1 MYFDPTPGRSIIYR
15 DLRTQHTTMYS
26 LLLKSKLY
34 IILLL
39 LASGSLY
46 AQQDAMYSQYM
57 FNMMA
62 VNPAY
67 AGSREVLSITGL
79 SRAQWVGLEGAP
91 ISNTLSL
98 DMPIKDKNVGL
109 GLQVFNDKIGIMS
122 NSGFYGSYAY
132 RIRFKRS
139 TLSFGLQG
147 GLVHFTAN
155 YAQVRLASSITAVP
169 DRAFQENASIMIPS
183 AGAGFFYNNDK
194 YYVGASLPNLLN
206 TQISTASQVKVNK
219 YDHLFL
225 MAGYVYNIN
234 NDFKLK
240 PSALLKVVSGAPM
253 QLDANVNLW
262 MYDVIALGVSYRTG
276 DAAVAMIELQAAP
289 NFKVGYAYDQSI
301 TALRYFHSGSHE
313 IMLRYEFGYTKD
325 KIITPR
331 YF

>member
-1 MYFDPTPGRSIIYR
+1 M
-15 DLRTQHTTMYS
+15 HS
-26 LLLKSKLY
+26 LLLKSRY
-34 IILLL
+34 CFFLLL
-39 LASGSLY
+39 LASGSLF
-46 AQQDAMYSQYM
+46 AQQEAMYSQYM

-79 SRAQWVGLEGAP
+79 ARAQWVGLEGAP
-91 ISNTLSL
+91 VSNTLSL
-98 DMPIKDKNVGL
+98 DMPIKDKRVGL
-109 GLQVFNDKIGIMS
+109 GAQVFNDKIGIMS

-132 RIRFKRS
+132 RIRFQKS

-147 GLVHFTAN
+147 GFVHFTAN
-155 YAQVRLASSITAVP
+155 YAQVRLSSTPSVVP
-169 DRAFQENASIMIPS
+169 DKAFQENASIMIPS
-183 AGAGFFYNNDK
+183 AGAGLFLNNDN

-206 TQISTASQVKVNK
+206 TQISSGSQVQVNK

-225 MAGYVYNIN
+225 MGGYVFNLN
-234 NDFKLK
+234 SDFKLK
-240 PSALLKVVSGAPM
+240 PSALLKVVSGAPI

-262 MYDVIALGVSYRTG
+262 MYDVIALGISYRTG
-276 DAAVAMIELQAAP
+276 DAAVAMVELQAAP

-313 IMLRYEFGYTKD
+313 IMLRYEFGYKKD

>member
-1 MYFDPTPGRSIIYR
+1 MYA
-15 DLRTQHTTMYS
+15 Q
-26 LLLKSKLY
+26 LLKSKFY
-34 IILLL
+34 IIILLL
-39 LASGSLY
+39 TSGSLF
-46 AQQDAMYSQYM
+46 AQQEAMYSQYM

-98 DMPIKDKNVGL
+98 DMPIKDKRVGL
-109 GLQVFNDKIGIMS
+109 GVQVFNDKIGIMS

-132 RIRFKRS
+132 RIRFEKS

-147 GLVHFTAN
+147 GFVNFTAN
-155 YAQVRLASSITAVP
+155 YAQVRLSSSLTAIP
-169 DRAFQENASIMIPS
+169 DRAFQENANIMIPS
-183 AGAGFFYNNDK
+183 AGAGLFFNNDN
-194 YYVGASLPNLLN
+194 YYIGASLPNLLN
-206 TQISTASQVKVNK
+206 TQISSGSQVKVNK

-225 MAGYVYNIN
+225 MGGYVFNIN

-240 PSALLKVVSGAPM
+240 PSALIKVVSGAPI
-253 QLDANVNLW
+253 QLDANVNFW

-289 NFKVGYAYDQSI
+289 NFKVGYAYDQSLN
-301 TALRYFHSGSHE
+301 ALSYFHSGSHE
-313 IMLRYEFGYTKD
+313 LMLRYEFGYTKD

>member
-1 MYFDPTPGRSIIYR
+1 MYA
-15 DLRTQHTTMYS
+15 Q
-26 LLLKSKLY
+26 LLKSKFY
-34 IILLL
+34 IIILLL
-39 LASGSLY
+39 TSGSLF
-46 AQQDAMYSQYM
+46 AQQEAMYSQYM

-98 DMPIKDKNVGL
+98 DMPIKDKRVGL
-109 GLQVFNDKIGIMS
+109 GVQVFNDKIGIMS

-132 RIRFKRS
+132 RIRFEKS

-147 GLVHFTAN
+147 GFVNFTAN
-155 YAQVRLASSITAVP
+155 YAQVRLSSSLTAIP
-169 DRAFQENASIMIPS
+169 DRAFQENANIMIPS
-183 AGAGFFYNNDK
+183 AGAGLFFNNDN
-194 YYVGASLPNLLN
+194 YYIGASLPNLLN
-206 TQISTASQVKVNK
+206 TQISSGSQVKVNK

-225 MAGYVYNIN
+225 MGGYVFNIN

-240 PSALLKVVSGAPM
+240 PSALLKVVSGAPI
-253 QLDANVNLW
+253 QLDANMNFW

-289 NFKVGYAYDQSI
+289 NFKVGYAYDQSLN
-301 TALRYFHSGSHE
+301 ALSYFHSGSHE
-313 IMLRYEFGYTKD
+313 LMLRYEFGYTKD